1 MKRRILETLDLKSDF
16 SKNVAKLAGS
26 SMLAV
31 AISLLSLPIITRI
44 YDPEAFG
51 NFQIL
56 LSTVGLFSVISCFRY
71 EMAIVLP
78 KSRTE
83 ANAVYTLALILLAL
97 FTFFV
102 SVLLFFLGEALLSLL
117 GATVLVPY
125 LHFLVVA
132 IFFSGLVQ
140 IARYVLTKEKRFGE
154 LGKNRV
160 FESASAQGLKI
171 GLGLASPSFLSLF
184 ISQLVGYVL
193 SLYLAM
199 KRRSVKVVW
208 SRQRLLCVLRK
219 YKKFFLFNTPAVF
232 VNTLAL
238 QLPVFMIARY
248 FGAEYVAYYVM
259 AVKLIEVP
267 LKIVGNAISQVYY
280 KQAADVFNQGA
291 DALLSLYKSTVL
303 KLAIIIALP
312 ALGIYF
318 LAEPLVP
325 FLLGDRWSQ
334 TGQVMSVLIIWK
346 FFEFLNYPVSTTFTI
361 ISRQEYEIV
370 INMLFMLA
378 RASVFALLSDDFWI
392 ALMAYTMV
400 TSLFYITYNMSAFLL
415 VKRG

>member
-1 MKRRILETLDLKSDF
+1 
-16 SKNVAKLAGS
+16 
-26 SMLAV
+26 MLAV
-31 AISLLSLPIITRI
+31 VISLISLPVITRI

-56 LSTVGLFSVISCFRY
+56 LSTVGLFSIISCFRY

-78 KSRTE
+78 KSRSE
-83 ANAVYTLALILLAL
+83 ANAVYTLALLLLVL
-97 FTFFV
+97 FTLFV
-102 SVLLFFLGEALLSLL
+102 SVLLFFVGEVLLSLL
-117 GATVLVPY
+117 GAQVLVPY

-140 IARYVLTKEKRFGE
+140 IARYVLTKDKRFGE

-160 FESASAQGLKI
+160 VESASAQGLKI

-199 KRRSVKVVW
+199 RRRSVKVVW
-208 SRQRLLCVLRK
+208 SHKRLFCVLRK
-219 YKKFFLFNTPAVF
+219 YRKFFLFNTPAVF
-232 VNTLAL
+232 INTLAL

-267 LKIVGNAISQVYY
+267 LKVVGNAISQVYY
-280 KQAADVFNQGA
+280 KQAADVFNHGTQ
-291 DALLSLYKSTVL
+291 ALLDLYKSTVL
-303 KLAIIIALP
+303 KLALIIALP

-325 FLLGDRWSQ
+325 YLLGDNWSQ

-346 FFEFLNYPVSTTFTI
+346 FFEFINYPVSTTFTI

-370 INMLFMLA
+370 INVLFMLA
-378 RASVFALLSDDFWI
+378 RAAVFVFLSDDFW
-392 ALMAYTMV
+392 MAVMVYTLV
-400 TSLFYITYNMSAFLL
+400 TSLFYITYNASAFLL
-415 VKRG
+415 VKRS

>member
-1 MKRRILETLDLKSDF
+1 
-16 SKNVAKLAGS
+16 
-26 SMLAV
+26 MLAV

-56 LSTVGLFSVISCFRY
+56 LSTVGLLSVISCFRY

-78 KSRTE
+78 KSRAE

-97 FTFFV
+97 FTFLI
-102 SVLLFFLGEALLSLL
+102 SVLLFFVGEALLSLL
-117 GATVLVPY
+117 GASVLVPY
-125 LHFLVVA
+125 LHFLIVA

-160 FESASAQGLKI
+160 IESASAQGLKI
-171 GLGLASPSFLSLF
+171 GLGLASPSFLSLC

-199 KRRSVKVVW
+199 KRRSVKIVW
-208 SRQRLLCVLRK
+208 SRQRLLFVLRK
-219 YKKFFLFNTPAVF
+219 YKKFLLFNTPAVF

-238 QLPVFMIARY
+238 QLPIFMIARY

-267 LKIVGNAISQVYY
+267 LKILGNAISQVYF
-280 KQAADVFNQGA
+280 KQAADIFNQGEG
-291 DALLSLYKSTVL
+291 ALLSLYKSTVL
-303 KLAIIIALP
+303 KLAIIITLP

-325 FLLGDRWSQ
+325 ILLGERWSQ
-334 TGQVMSVLIIWK
+334 TGQVMSLLIVWK
-346 FFEFLNYPVSTTFTI
+346 FFEFLNYPVSTTLTVLNAQHIDLILKLFLSLGGRFIAMFVFNDTFSELLI
-361 ISRQEYEIV
+361 AAVIASSTYYIV
-370 INMLFMLA
+370 FNLITFQ
-378 RASVFALLSDDFWI
+378 RLSKQI
-392 ALMAYTMV
+392 
-400 TSLFYITYNMSAFLL
+400 
-415 VKRG
+415 

>member
-1 MKRRILETLDLKSDF
+1 
-16 SKNVAKLAGS
+16 
-26 SMLAV
+26 MLAV
-31 AISLLSLPIITRI
+31 AISLISLPVITRI

-78 KSRTE
+78 KSRSE
-83 ANAVYTLALILLAL
+83 ANAVYTLALLLLVL
-97 FTFFV
+97 FTLFV
-102 SVLLFFLGEALLSLL
+102 SVLLFFVGEVLLSLL
-117 GATVLVPY
+117 GAQVLVPY

-140 IARYVLTKEKRFGE
+140 IARYVLTKDKRFGE
-154 LGKNRV
+154 LGENRV
-160 FESASAQGLKI
+160 VESASAQGLKI

-199 KRRSVKVVW
+199 RRRSVKVVW
-208 SRQRLLCVLRK
+208 SHKRLFCVLRK
-219 YKKFFLFNTPAVF
+219 YRKFFLFNTPAVF
-232 VNTLAL
+232 INTLAL

-267 LKIVGNAISQVYY
+267 LKVVGNAISQVYY
-280 KQAADVFNQGA
+280 KQAADVFNHGTQ
-291 DALLSLYKSTVL
+291 ALLDLYKSTVL
-303 KLAIIIALP
+303 KLALIIALP

-325 FLLGDRWSQ
+325 YLLGESWSQ
-334 TGQVMSVLIIWK
+334 TGQVMSLLILWK
-346 FFEFLNYPVSTTFTI
+346 FFEFVNYPVSTTLTVLNAQHIDLGLKVFLSLGGRFI
-361 ISRQEYEIV
+361 A
-370 INMLFMLA
+370 MLFFNE
-378 RASVFALLSDDFWI
+378 SFFE
-392 ALMAYTMV
+392 
-400 TSLFYITYNMSAFLL
+400 LL
-415 VKRG
+415 VAAVVASSVYYIIFNLMTYQRLLKQL